1 MPPLIID
8 ISANLLNQTAV
19 HFLIRD
25 TIQALRSESAAY
37 QFVGEMFESPSLTES
52 RRARLLNKFIT
63 SVNEARAQAAPPP
76 APRKPILYFDPIY
89 TLFGD
94 LNEDDYVFVLDMTT
108 LTNPDW
114 HNPNVCK
121 LYREAFRKVLRSR
134 CHTIHISRNTLL
146 TMRATLGTEGCKPSV
161 LHLYVRQVADAETA
175 LCYHPFRLGKY
186 FLFVGSLELRKNIT
200 GLICAFELSGLARQG
215 FKLVVAGGDGHGAA
229 EIRAVADRTPNVY
242 LLGYVSNGD
251 LDYLYRN
258 AWAYVYPSFLEGFGV
273 PLLEAMAYGLPCV
286 ASTTGASPEVGGP
299 DVYYVDPCDIDA
311 ISAALRN
318 IAAMAESER
327 TELGRKL
334 QNRAKEKFSFAK
346 YEAGLREALS
356 PVLSS

>member
-1 MPPLIID
+1 MASVIID
-8 ISANLLNQTAV
+8 VSATLLNQTAV
-19 HFLIRD
+19 NFLIRD
-25 TIQALRSESAAY
+25 TVRALRAESAAY
-37 QFVGEMFESPSLTES
+37 QFVGEVFESPSLTEGQ
-52 RRARLLNKFIT
+52 RGRLLKKFFT
-63 SVNEARAQAAPPP
+63 SVDEARVHAAAPPV
-76 APRKPILYFDPIY
+76 PRKPILYFDPIY

-161 LHLYVRQVADAETA
+161 LHLYVRNVAGAETA
-175 LCYHPFRLGKY
+175 LCYHPFQLGKY
-186 FLFVGSLELRKNIT
+186 FLFVGSLELRKNVA
-200 GLICAFELSGLARQG
+200 GLICAFDLSGLARQG
-215 FKLVVAGGDGHGAA
+215 YKLVIAGGEGYGAA
-229 EIRAVADRTPNVY
+229 EIRAVAERTPNVY

-258 AWAYVYPSFLEGFGV
+258 ALAYVYPSFLEGFGV

-286 ASTTGASPEVGGP
+286 APTTGASPEVGGP

-311 ISAALRN
+311 IGDALRRL
-318 IAAMAESER
+318 AAMTDGER
-327 TELGRKL
+327 RELGRKL
-334 QNRAKEKFSFAK
+334 QTRAQERFSFAN
-346 YEAGLREALS
+346 YEAGLRKTLS
-356 PVLSS
+356 PALAP

>member
-1 MPPLIID
+1 MASIIID
-8 ISANLLNQTAV
+8 ISATLLNQTAV
-19 HFLIRD
+19 NFLIRD
-25 TIQALRSESAAY
+25 TVQAFRGESAAY
-37 QFVGEMFESPSLTES
+37 QFVGEVFDSPTLTEGQ
-52 RRARLLNKFIT
+52 RARLLNKFFS
-63 SVNEARAQAAPPP
+63 SVHEARVQTAAPPE
-76 APRKPILYFDPIY
+76 PRRPILYFDPIY

-94 LNEDDYVFVLDMTT
+94 LNENDYVFVLDMTT

-146 TMRATLGTEGCKPSV
+146 TMRATLGTEGCKPYV
-161 LHLYVRQVADAETA
+161 LHLYIRDVARAETA

-200 GLICAFELSGLARQG
+200 GLICAFEHSGLARQG
-215 FKLVVAGGDGHGAA
+215 YKLIVAGGDGHGAT
-229 EIRAVADRTPNVY
+229 EIRAVAERTPNVY

-258 AWAYVYPSFLEGFGV
+258 ALAYVYPSFLEGFGV

-299 DVYYVDPCDIDA
+299 DVHYVDPCDIDE
-311 ISAALRN
+311 ISHALKRL
-318 IAAMAESER
+318 AAMGDGER
-327 TELGRKL
+327 KELGRKL
-334 QNRAKEKFSFAK
+334 QSRAREVFSFAN
-346 YEAGLREALS
+346 YEAGLRKALS
-356 PVLSS
+356 AALAP